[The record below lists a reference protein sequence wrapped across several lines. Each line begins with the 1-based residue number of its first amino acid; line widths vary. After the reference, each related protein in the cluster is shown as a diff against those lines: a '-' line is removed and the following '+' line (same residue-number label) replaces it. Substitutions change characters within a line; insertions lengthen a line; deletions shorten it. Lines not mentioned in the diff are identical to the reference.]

1 MFSIFLVSFFSAG
14 GGAISNGIQPAITHL
29 YGNNLKSG
37 KYRIPLKF
45 YFCRCILPP
54 KSNSPF
60 PADEETD
67 SISGSHNLTSP
78 SLDRTSHS
86 NSLKGPRLLFAAGR
100 YDHTGVLLLIFV
112 QQAHTQ
118 CGLLG
123 SKVMLMIFLQL
134 LQTVDNMYVDFF
146 PSSKI
151 LLNSPVTIYFFFC
164 GKISNSAI
172 GQRILKVL
180 TTRYGVVAQWQQWS

>member
-1 MFSIFLVSFFSAG
+1 MSTLHICTGNNIPKQGVLYSRKASDAFSIFLVSCFSAG
-14 GGAISNGIQPAITHL
+14 GGAISNGIQPTITHL

-86 NSLKGPRLLFAAGR
+86 NSLKGPRLLFAAER
-100 YDHTGVLLLIFV
+100 YDHMGVLLLIFV
-112 QQAHTQ
+112 QQA
-118 CGLLG
+118 
-123 SKVMLMIFLQL
+123 SVVFW
-134 LQTVDNMYVDFF
+134 D
-146 PSSKI
+146 
-151 LLNSPVTIYFFFC
+151 
-164 GKISNSAI
+164 
-172 GQRILKVL
+172 QRLC
-180 TTRYGVVAQWQQWS
+180 